1 MFRCA
6 KDNFIVELFQQA
18 GFTNVSQREVAGKL
32 KCNTTDVYWNMMT
45 EVAAPF
51 VAALS
56 KADDAMKEKIRREVY
71 QLVNEKYPD
80 GNVQIDSSALVIY
93 GEKG

>member
-6 KDNFIVELFQQA
+6 KAGLIQNLFQLA
-18 GFTNVSQREVAGKL
+18 GLKNTYEEEVSGKMH
-32 KCNTTDVYWNMMT
+32 CGTMDVYWNMMT

-56 KADDAMKEKIRREVY
+56 KADDAMKEKIKKEVFEM
-71 QLVNEKYPD
+71 VNQKYPA
-80 GNVQIDSSALVIY
+80 GNVVIDSSALVIY
-93 GEKG
+93 GEK